1 MTLVEDDARSTTMR
15 HPHLYARTSW
25 PCFKVT
31 GLLATSHSPSA
42 FVKRSPM
49 WSCSGKMA
57 TDSADEGRLRF
68 GHATGDPVSLIL
80 ARPDV
85 HRVIVGGAKS
95 KCREGKCRQYQAKS
109 AVATVIHVASV
120 VRFNPR

>member
-25 PCFKVT
+25 PCLKVT

-49 WSCSGKMA
+49 RRCSGKMA

-68 GHATGDPVSLIL
+68 GHATPLPDQGNRCLEMVL
-80 ARPDV
+80 AGGFP
-85 HRVIVGGAKS
+85 HGPCVGYTRAARAPCTS
-95 KCREGKCRQYQAKS
+95 C
-109 AVATVIHVASV
+109 ATPARRCSRAEH
-120 VRFNPR
+120 

>member
-25 PCFKVT
+25 PCLKVT

-49 WSCSGKMA
+49 RRCSGKMA

-68 GHATGDPVSLIL
+68 GHATPLLDQANRCLEMVL
-80 ARPDV
+80 
-85 HRVIVGGAKS
+85 GGAFS
-95 KCREGKCRQYQAKS
+95 LGALCRCCSGAPAFLQ
-109 AVATVIHVASV
+109 
-120 VRFNPR
+120 

>member
-25 PCFKVT
+25 PCLKVT

-49 WSCSGKMA
+49 RSCSGKMA
-57 TDSADEGRLRF
+57 TASADEGRLRF
-68 GHATGDPVSLIL
+68 GRSMTGQGYRKPRGALVTHANARGAGCGDSRDDTV
-80 ARPDV
+80 RW
-85 HRVIVGGAKS
+85 
-95 KCREGKCRQYQAKS
+95 QAC
-109 AVATVIHVASV
+109 AAG
-120 VRFNPR
+120 

>member
-25 PCFKVT
+25 PCLKVT

-49 WSCSGKMA
+49 RRCSGKMA

-68 GHATGDPVSLIL
+68 GHATPLLDQANRCLEMVLAGGFPRGALFANTSATRRSFRNCSDPPS
-80 ARPDV
+80 
-85 HRVIVGGAKS
+85 
-95 KCREGKCRQYQAKS
+95 
-109 AVATVIHVASV
+109 
-120 VRFNPR
+120 